1 MKTAFTNTMN
11 PFVFMVSSVSIFTI
25 TLLGVCFP
33 DFSDHFLFPTI
44 QSELIKDFSW
54 FYVLADGQKIRFLL
68 LQL

>member
-1 MKTAFTNTMN
+1 MKTALTNTMN
-11 PFVFMVSSVSIFTI
+11 PFVFMVSSISIFTI

-33 DFSDHFLFPTI
+33 NFSRSFFQTI

-68 LQL
+68 L